1 MPTAFEYNILRFK
14 NVHPSMSYTGGD
26 PALWQAAAK
35 KKLSELLGLDRFE
48 KAAPETAVEFDRQQL
63 GFREIRF
70 SFQSETGYRVPCHLW
85 LPDGVQHPPLMICLQ
100 GHSTGMHIS
109 MGRPKYENDAVTIS
123 GGDRDF
129 CVRAVQEGFAAL
141 ALEQRNFGECGGSE
155 KGPGCLPSALTALLS
170 GRTTVGERVW
180 DISRA
185 IDVLLSDFSALF
197 DPARICCMGNSGGG
211 TTTAYVAALEDRVV
225 LAMPSCA
232 MCTFRDSIA
241 AMHHCACNYVPH
253 IGEFFDMG
261 DLLAMACPK
270 LFVQVSGREDT
281 IFPLSGAEEV
291 FRAGR
296 TAYEACGMSDR
307 CVLIPGDGG
316 HRFYADD
323 AWPHVHRL
331 LSLL

>member
-48 KAAPETAVEFDRQQL
+48 KAAPETAVEFDRQQP

-85 LPDGVQHPPLMICLQ
+85 LPDGVQRPPLMICLQ

-141 ALEQRNFGECGGSE
+141 ALEQRNFGECGGTE
-155 KGPGCLPSALTALLS
+155 KGPSCQNPSLTNMLI
-170 GRTTVGERVW
+170 GRTTIGERVW
-180 DISRA
+180 DVSRCVDTL
-185 IDVLLSDFSALF
+185 ISDFKEFVKPDEIYAL
-197 DPARICCMGNSGGG
+197 GNSGGG
-211 TTTAYVAALEDRVV
+211 TCTVYATALEER
-225 LAMPSCA
+225 LAGGVPSCA
-232 MCTFRDSIA
+232 VSTYASSIG
-241 AMHHCACNYVPH
+241 AMPHCACNFVPN
-253 IGEFFDMG
+253 IRKYFDMAEI
-261 DLLAMACPK
+261 LMMAAPRK
-270 LFVQVSGREDT
+270 LVVV
-281 IFPLSGAEEV
+281 SGAEDKI
-291 FRAGR
+291 FPIAG
-296 TAYEACGMSDR
+296 AKQMVEEAKAAFAAAGVPDR
-307 CVLIPGDGG
+307 IFHAIGEEG
-316 HRFYADD
+316 HRFYADIAWD
-323 AWPHVHRL
+323 AL
-331 LSLL
+331 KKMK